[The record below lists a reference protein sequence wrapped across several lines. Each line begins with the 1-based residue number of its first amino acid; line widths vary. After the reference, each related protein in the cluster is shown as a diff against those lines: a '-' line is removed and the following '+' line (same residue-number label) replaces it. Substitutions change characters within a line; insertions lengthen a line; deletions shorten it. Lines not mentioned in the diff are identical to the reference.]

1 MSMLKLKHGLSAVN
15 PQPEATMYHSKYNW
29 EEQKNKPIGVIG
41 CLAWLSCLALWAV
54 ILYAV
59 CCLAY

>member
-1 MSMLKLKHGLSAVN
+1 
-15 PQPEATMYHSKYNW
+15 MYHSKYNW